1 MDSFVLGLRS
11 TRRTETLKNLFLL
24 PSPFI
29 HVQSREGE
37 RERGPRRELSSAL
50 TMDGIALI
58 FHFIVDRPP
67 MPMR

>member
-37 RERGPRRELSSAL
+37 RERGAK
-50 TMDGIALI
+50 G
-58 FHFIVDRPP
+58 VDFGFDFD
-67 MPMR
+67 